1 MVTAD
6 LYPSIPH
13 EADLYTPRE
22 ALDNRENQQIPT
34 DNLLK
39 KLKFVLEKNYFEFN
53 DEIKKQLLGAAIGTK
68 LRVFS

>member
-13 EADLYTPRE
+13 KAGLYTPWE

-39 KLKFVLEKNYFEFN
+39 KLKFVLEKNYFEFK
-53 DEIKKQLLGAAIGTK
+53 DKIKN
-68 LRVFS
+68 SC

>member
-13 EADLYTPRE
+13 ETGLYTPRE

-39 KLKFVLEKNYFEFN
+39 KLKFVLEKNYFEFK
-53 DEIKKQLLGAAIGTK
+53 DKIKN
-68 LRVFS
+68 SC